1 MKRIALAAVALALG
15 TGAACAKDLWNA
27 EQLKLVAETSNK
39 IYASQQ
45 NPQMGLEMIPG
56 DSSMKIVIKYAD
68 ETNFGAQWDSMN
80 DDQKKMVSD
89 MMVKQ
94 MCDTFTNAK
103 PDENL
108 ISHVEFVEIAMT
120 NADASKTFTS
130 VNVNEEACAAA
141 K

>member
-94 MCDTFTNAK
+94 MCDTFANAK